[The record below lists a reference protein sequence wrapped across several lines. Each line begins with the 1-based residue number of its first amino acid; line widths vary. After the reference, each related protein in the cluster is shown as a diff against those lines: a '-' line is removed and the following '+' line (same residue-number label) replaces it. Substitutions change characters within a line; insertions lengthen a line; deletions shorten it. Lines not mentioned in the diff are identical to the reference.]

1 VNAMVTWTDLRA
13 TLRAKEICD
22 TKEPNQS
29 IKDLATQ
36 VDLTTFTKAKLMSIC
51 ERKGLSTS
59 GTKADLVNRLTE

>member
-1 VNAMVTWTDLRA
+1 MATWEDLRT

-22 TKEPNQS
+22 TQEPNQS
-29 IKDLATQ
+29 IKDSATQ

-59 GTKADLVNRLTE
+59 GTKTDLVNRLTE

>member
-1 VNAMVTWTDLRA
+1 MTTWKELRT

-22 TKEPNQS
+22 TQEPNQS
-29 IKDLATQ
+29 IKALATQ

-59 GTKADLVNRLTE
+59 GTKTDLVNRLTE

>member
-1 VNAMVTWTDLRA
+1 MVTWQDLRT

-22 TKEPNQS
+22 TQEPNQS

>member
-1 VNAMVTWTDLRA
+1 MTTWKELRT

-22 TKEPNQS
+22 TQEPNQS
-29 IKDLATQ
+29 IKTLATQ

-59 GTKADLVNRLTE
+59 GTKTDLVNRLTE